1 MGTYTTRLGCQL
13 SFSEE
18 KEADIIAVIQKL
30 NATHKTGQFIS
41 NLLRIALENP
51 EVLDKGS
58 GSYAPGSLMRAME
71 NCGISY
77 DRQQFFQ
84 SISKDVANMK
94 QKIDDIYDL
103 AFKTYTL
110 GLMGKHLQIEEKS
123 NNELMATFI
132 LERQLKDIQTKLALN
147 FADSIYASNKALDVQ
162 EKAEEVMEY
171 IIESYSGI
179 VNELMSKLEVK
190 QIEVPVA
197 IQATQQV
204 VPVQPTQQVVPVQP
218 VQPQQVTPA
227 IKPQQPVTQPVED
240 GEDKAIDFGDTN
252 NESPQD
258 FGKDA
263 DDLELLK
270 NFFSLD

>member
-204 VPVQPTQQVVPVQP
+204 VPVQPVQPQQVVP

-240 GEDKAIDFGDTN
+240 GEDEVIDFGDTN

>member
-204 VPVQPTQQVVPVQP
+204 VPVQPVQPQQVVP

-240 GEDKAIDFGDTN
+240 GEDEAIDFGDTN

>member
-218 VQPQQVTPA
+218 QQVTPA

-240 GEDKAIDFGDTN
+240 GEDEAIDFGDTN